1 MYTNDQRCRLWL
13 AFSDSLTYKGK
24 ARLLQHAGSASQAFE
39 GFSISFQQLVG
50 PKAYEE
56 LAQLKREG
64 LDALEQT
71 LASSHIQVLFQE
83 DAVFPQLLKEI
94 IDPPDLFFYRGTM
107 ASPQEKALAIIG
119 SRRETRYG
127 REQARGIARDLAG
140 QGVTIVSGL
149 AYGIDHAAH
158 QGALDAGGRTI
169 AVLGSGLYNL
179 YPRDH
184 GPLAEQIVQSG
195 GAVISELPPHS
206 QPLAY
211 HFPFRNRIVSG
222 LSQGVL
228 LIEAREKSGTLITV
242 GHALAQGREV
252 FALPGPVDSP
262 GSMVPHRFL
271 REGARLA
278 TCAQD
283 ILEDMG
289 WDQREEQLALP
300 LELSLPDLTNIQQR
314 IYDALCGEPQSFDS
328 LLSHTGLSA
337 SELNTQ
343 MVILEMQGITDTLPG
358 RQYRLHQAK
367 P

>member
-1 MYTNDQRCRLWL
+1 MAHTGGAY
-13 AFSDSLTYKGK
+13 
-24 ARLLQHAGSASQAFE
+24 QAFE
-39 GFSISFQQLVG
+39 GFSASFQELVG
-50 PKAYEE
+50 SKAYEE

-64 LDALEQT
+64 LDALEET
-71 LASSHIQVLFQE
+71 LEASRIQVLFSE
-83 DAVFPQLLKEI
+83 DKAFPRLLREI
-94 IDPPDLFFYRGTM
+94 IDPPDLLFYKGTM
-107 ASPQEKALAIIG
+107 ENAEERALAIIG

-127 REQARGIARDLAG
+127 REQARGIARDLAR
-140 QGVTIVSGL
+140 QGITIVSGL

-158 QGALDAGGRTI
+158 QGALEAGGRTV
-169 AVLGSGLYNL
+169 AVLGSGLNNL
-179 YPRDH
+179 YPKDH
-184 GPLAEQIVQSG
+184 APLAEKMIQSG
-195 GAVISELPPHS
+195 GAVVSELPPHS

-228 LIEAREKSGTLITV
+228 LVEAREKSGTLITV

-278 TCAQD
+278 TCAHD

-289 WDQREEQLALP
+289 WNKQAEQLTMPLP
-300 LELSLPDLTNIQQR
+300 RSLPDLTNIQQR
-314 IYDALCGEPQSFDS
+314 IYDALCDESQSFES
-328 LLSHTGLSA
+328 LLSSTGLSA

-343 MVILEMQGITDTLPG
+343 LVILEMQGVTETLPG
-358 RQYRLHQAK
+358 RQYRLHQTK